1 MYNPVSHT
9 RAALVGLLFAMIGFS
24 FALATN
30 PDGGQGVTGA
40 DAGSR
45 LVGSS
50 TLRFTNPLLAGD
62 RDLGDVAVGSALVRY
77 ARATGG
83 VRPYTFTSTV
93 TTSPGTLK
101 DAIAGST
108 STLTLFSSGMLS
120 GSMGNI
126 PISKSPLRF
135 NITVADGKG
144 SNASSKT
151 EPFRITLDNSG
162 VFKFAI
168 DSLCEG
174 IQFQPYT
181 DILQV
186 LNGNAPFTFTAT
198 DVKLNGTALA
208 GGLESAGLSISVED
222 GTVFGKPLVAG
233 TLTFTANCKDAKG
246 SSAASRNGAAVG
258 QLITLTVTPNGII
271 FSDVI
276 ATGISIKTGVA
287 GKDSIKYSGIADL
300 KGTKVSALSGKKLVL
315 KIGGYTTPDTLATPA
330 TLDAKGAIAKPA
342 KANVSKTAP
351 TLKGKVSDKKISV
364 SVGKETFGT
373 KFGTISGATKIL
385 AVQLQIGDVVL
396 GAEVLLFTVKSGS
409 KGSTL
414 TYKFGAAGALGGT
427 FLVTAV
433 TGKDDTKSAA
443 EDTSWKASFIATPPA
458 TSASGSFTTGSLA
471 GVNKAVVNIG
481 TAFTDSLTAEEKSG
495 KIKTTDKRSSKDAKV
510 VKVAA
515 DGVKGKGSMQTGP
528 LPFTQTGIHEG
539 SKSTQATSTFP
550 MNLDLQ
556 KSSGSAFF
564 GEGAATIFKG
574 SKSGWT
580 TKIPK

>member
-9 RAALVGLLFAMIGFS
+9 RAALVGLFFAMIGFS

-30 PDGGQGVTGA
+30 PDGGQGVNGA
-40 DAGSR
+40 DAASR

-50 TLRFTNPLLAGD
+50 TLRFTNPVIGTD
-62 RDLGDVAVGSALVRY
+62 RDLGDVALGSSLVRY

-108 STLTLFSSGMLS
+108 STLSLFSSGMLS

-126 PISKSPLRF
+126 PITKSPLRF
-135 NITVADGKG
+135 NITVADAKG

-151 EPFRITLDNSG
+151 EPFRITIDDSG

-174 IQFQPYT
+174 IQYQPYT

-186 LNGNAPFTFTAT
+186 LRGNAPFTFTAT
-198 DVKLNGTALA
+198 GVKLNGTAVA
-208 GGLESAGLSISVED
+208 DLEAIGLSISVED
-222 GTVFGKPLVAG
+222 GTVFGKPIAAG
-233 TLTFTANCKDAKG
+233 VVTFTANCKDVKG
-246 SSAASRNGAAVG
+246 NSAASRSGAAVG
-258 QLITLTVTPNGII
+258 QLITLVVTPNSII
-271 FSDVI
+271 ASDVI
-276 ATGISIKTGVA
+276 ATSISIKTGVA
-287 GKDSIKYSGIADL
+287 GKDSIKYSGIAEL
-300 KGTKVSALSGKKLVL
+300 KGTKLSALSGKKLVL
-315 KIGGYTTPDTLATPA
+315 KIGGYTTPDSKATPA
-330 TLDAKGAIAKPA
+330 TLDDKGKTTKID
-342 KANVSKTAP
+342 KADKSKTAP
-351 TLKGKVSDKKISV
+351 TVKASVSAKSVKV

-385 AVQLQIGDVVL
+385 AVQLQIGDILV

-427 FLVTAV
+427 FLVTTV

-443 EDTSWKASFIATPPA
+443 EDDAWKVAFIATPPS
-458 TSASGSFTTGSLA
+458 TTTGTAVTAGSLT
-471 GVNKAVVNIG
+471 GVNKVVVNIG
-481 TAFTDSLTAEEKSG
+481 SAFTDSLAASESKG

-515 DGVKGKGSMQTGP
+515 DGSKGKGSMQTGM
-528 LPFTQTGIHEG
+528 LPYTQTGIHEG
-539 SKSTQATSTFP
+539 SKSTQSTSTFP
-550 MNLDLQ
+550 LNIDLQ
-556 KSSGSAFF
+556 KGTASAFF
-564 GEGAATIFKG
+564 GEGAATIYKG
-574 SKSGWT
+574 SKSGWS
-580 TKIPK
+580 TKVPK